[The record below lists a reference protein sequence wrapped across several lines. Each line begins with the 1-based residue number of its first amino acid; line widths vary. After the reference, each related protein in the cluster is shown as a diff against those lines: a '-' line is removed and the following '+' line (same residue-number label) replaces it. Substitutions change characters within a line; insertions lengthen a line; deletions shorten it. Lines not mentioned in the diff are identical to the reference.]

1 MFQLYLTEL
10 LKRLILIDPFFR
22 ENSVILLDNASYH
35 CHVDVLRHIKFLGL
49 TVIFSGPYSYSAAP
63 AELYFAYFKAG
74 QLIPDGVP
82 TGKKSLDQVKERV
95 LVKART
101 IKRAN
106 VTMFCKSSRPLL
118 ISIL

>member
-1 MFQLYLTEL
+1 VFQLYLTEL
-10 LKRLILIDPFFR
+10 VKRLIKMDPLFR

-63 AELYFAYFKAG
+63 AELYFAHFKAG
-74 QLIPDGVP
+74 QLNPDGVP

-101 IKRAN
+101 IRRAN